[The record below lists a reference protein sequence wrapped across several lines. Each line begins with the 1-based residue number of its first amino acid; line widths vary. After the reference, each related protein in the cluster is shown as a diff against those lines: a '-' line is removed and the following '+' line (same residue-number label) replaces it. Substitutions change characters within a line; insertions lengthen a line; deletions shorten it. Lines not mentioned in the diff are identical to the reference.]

1 MGRLFLDRE
10 RRKVR
15 VYPRQ
20 LAWTAKP
27 LTLVL
32 SPSPRGEA
40 RRCAFDL
47 APISAV
53 RTWWR

>member
-1 MGRLFLDRE
+1 MGRLSLDRE

-15 VYPRQ
+15 VYPRH
-20 LAWTAKP
+20 LARAAAKP

-40 RRCAFDL
+40 RG
-47 APISAV
+47 
-53 RTWWR
+53 